1 MLKTHRPAGLSRGPG
16 RILKRAVAF
25 VALAVI
31 GVGTLALAVMAAGS
45 PGDASPAPAAY
56 HATLAPAAAP
66 QTGTDLTAGT
76 QIGGT
81 QIGGTQI
88 GGTQIGGTQTGGTQG
103 VTTVTATPPQ
113 APDSPSPV
121 AKSGTGNS
129 TISVNLGGALGK
141 PSQSIAIMIGLTL
154 LAVAPSLLI
163 MLTSFTRII
172 IVLSLTRQA
181 LGLQSV
187 PPNQLLAG
195 LALFLTLFV
204 MSPVISQVDHQAV
217 QPYMAGKITAQQA
230 YTDAQAPIKEWMLRQ
245 TRADDL
251 AIFEKGPKP
260 TSPAQVPMTAVV
272 PAFALSEI
280 RTAFI
285 IGFVV
290 FIPFLVIDLVVSA
303 TLMSLGMMMLPPSL
317 VSLPFKLL
325 LFVLVD
331 GWALVVKSLLAS
343 FH

>member
-1 MLKTHRPAGLSRGPG
+1 MLGTPLGARPTAKPSY
-16 RILKRAVAF
+16 ILRHLLALLAVAF
-25 VALAVI
+25 VGA
-31 GVGTLALAVMAAGS
+31 GTLALAVLSAAG
-45 PGDASPAPAAY
+45 PAQASPTQVRPAQVWPVRVRDIPFAF
-56 HATLAPAAAP
+56 HTPLAASS
-66 QTGTDLTAGT
+66 TGTTAGGPQNT
-76 QIGGT
+76 SGQSSGGA
-81 QIGGTQI
+81 
-88 GGTQIGGTQTGGTQG
+88 QG
-103 VTTVTATPPQ
+103 VTPVTVVSPQ
-113 APDSPSPV
+113 APTAPTPV
-121 AKSGTGNS
+121 GKAASSGGA
-129 TISVNLGGALGK
+129 TISVNLGGSLSK
-141 PSQSIAIMIGLTL
+141 PSQSIVIMIGLTL

-181 LGLQSV
+181 MGLQNV

-195 LALFLTLFV
+195 LALFLTLFI
-204 MSPVISQVDHQAV
+204 MSPVISQVNHDAV
-217 QPYMAGKITAQQA
+217 QPYLSGKITVQQA
-230 YTDAQAPIKEWMLRQ
+230 YTEAQLPIKEWMLRQ

-251 AIFEKGPKP
+251 ALFEKGAKP
-260 TSPAQVPMTAVV
+260 SSPAKVSMAAIV
-272 PAFALSEI
+272 PAFALSEM

-285 IGFVV
+285 IGFVI

-331 GWALVVKSLLAS
+331 GWALVVQSLLAS